1 MKETI
6 FPDNINTFLESE
18 HVMTLSVCDGNVP
31 WSCSLFYAWDRD
43 NLRLIFVSEFDT
55 KHISL
60 MKTHNKVSGTIHN
73 NEKRVLH
80 ICGVQFQGIV
90 KQTDVFYKQTAKS
103 LFFKKFP
110 YARIMKLQF
119 WVVDILCVKM
129 TDSRQQFAQKTL
141 WERNI

>member
-1 MKETI
+1 MTEQV
-6 FPDNINTFLESE
+6 FPEKINTFIESE
-18 HVMTLSVCDGNVP
+18 HVMTLSVCEEDIT

-43 NLRLIFVSEFDT
+43 NFRLIFVSESDT

-60 MKTHNKVSGTIHN
+60 MKTNNKVSGTIHN

-90 KQTDVFYKQTAKS
+90 KQTDGFYKQTAKS
-103 LFFKKFP
+103 LFLKKFP

-119 WVVDILCVKM
+119 WVVDILYAKM
-129 TDSRQQFAQKTL
+129 TDNRQQFAQKTL
-141 WERNI
+141 WERDI